1 MLQGIPTVCRYLPVL
16 QLVTLLMTPATA
28 IYAVGGLLASPV
40 LVPAIIIK
48 NLVVLVRVA
57 HLSWLGCQQQCSCY
71 ASHVDLTACIVCGV
85 LPTMHCRRGTPAL
98 V

>member
-1 MLQGIPTVCRYLPVL
+1 MLRDIPIACRYLPVL

-28 IYAVGGLLASPV
+28 IYAIGGLLASPV
-40 LVPAIIIK
+40 VIPAIIIK

-57 HLSWLGCQQQCSCY
+57 HNPWLGVTAWHAAQPTCRALYLDCQ
-71 ASHVDLTACIVCGV
+71 VLFGNACEDATQLGV
-85 LPTMHCRRGTPAL
+85 